1 MSETTSLRGRK
12 EYTDKSGKSG
22 RVSPAIIEKY
32 LAGIHYPSKK
42 SGLVSIAKNN
52 NAPDNVMKTIDR
64 LPDKNYSSP
73 IDITKEIGKI
83 K

>member
-1 MSETTSLRGRK
+1 MSEATSLRGRK

-32 LAGIHYPSKK
+32 LAGIHYPAKK
-42 SGLVSIAKNN
+42 SSLVSIAKNN

-64 LPDKNYSSP
+64 LPDKIYSSP
-73 IDITKEIGKI
+73 IDITKEIGKME
-83 K
+83 